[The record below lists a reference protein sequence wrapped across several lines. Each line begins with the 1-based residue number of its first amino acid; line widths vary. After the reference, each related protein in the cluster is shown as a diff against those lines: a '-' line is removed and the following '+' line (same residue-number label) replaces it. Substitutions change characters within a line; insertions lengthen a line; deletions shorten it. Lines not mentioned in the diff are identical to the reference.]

1 MFPFRLRDSSNDI
14 SQECAYQALE
24 SCDHGKH
31 LPFGNY
37 TSEFIE
43 SLEKK

>member
-1 MFPFRLRDSSNDI
+1 MFRFRLRDSSNVI

-24 SCDHGKH
+24 SCHCEH
-31 LPFGNY
+31 LPFGND